1 MCMVVVAM
9 VTDLTTLMVTILVVD
24 LSWEDH
30 NLDHTDSKTMH
41 TGINLMLLGV
51 LVETVLETVTVAQE
65 GVKASSLF
73 MNSTVNINNNE
84 GV

>member
-1 MCMVVVAM
+1 MYMVAVAM
-9 VTDLTTLMVTILVVD
+9 VTDLTTLMVTIVVVD
-24 LSWEDH
+24 LLWEDH
-30 NLDHTDSKTMH
+30 NLDHTDNKTMH
-41 TGINLMLLGV
+41 TGIRHMLLGV

-65 GVKASSLF
+65 DVKASSLF

>member
-1 MCMVVVAM
+1 MYMVVVAM
-9 VTDLTTLMVTILVVD
+9 VTDLTIVTVTILGVD

-30 NLDHTDSKTMH
+30 NLDHTDNKIMH
-41 TGINLMLLGV
+41 TGISHMLHGV
-51 LVETVLETVTVAQE
+51 LAETVLEMATVAQE